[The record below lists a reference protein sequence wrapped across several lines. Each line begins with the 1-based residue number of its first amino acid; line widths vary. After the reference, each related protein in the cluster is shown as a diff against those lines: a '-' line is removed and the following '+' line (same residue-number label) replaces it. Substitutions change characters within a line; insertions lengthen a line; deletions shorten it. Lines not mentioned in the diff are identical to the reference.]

1 MEDFVTW
8 VDSSK
13 IKQHVMNYN
22 DEVSE
27 FLGSA
32 HVYYPTV
39 FEVKSL
45 FRFKANDHLVLES
58 VIKHE

>member
-27 FLGSA
+27 ILKSA
-32 HVYYPTV
+32 YIY
-39 FEVKSL
+39 SII
-45 FRFKANDHLVLES
+45 LVVEGK
-58 VIKHE
+58 IHN